1 MKIIDTKFKGL
12 KIIKVNNYKDKRGN
26 LKVTFNEK
34 NINFTNFVFDY
45 CTTTKGKIVRGF
57 HFQSKFPQAKYVTV
71 LKGKVL
77 DCVIDLRK
85 RSKTFGETFKIILSE
100 KNCLSLYI
108 PEGFAHAYY
117 SYDKTNIIYYKL
129 SNFYK
134 PQYEDGVIWN
144 DKTANIKW
152 PIKSPLISS
161 KDRKLGTFSEFVSK
175 YKYL

>member
-85 RSKTFGETFKIILSE
+85 RSNTFGKTFKIILSE
-100 KNCLSLYI
+100 KN
-108 PEGFAHAYY
+108 
-117 SYDKTNIIYYKL
+117 
-129 SNFYK
+129 
-134 PQYEDGVIWN
+134 
-144 DKTANIKW
+144 
-152 PIKSPLISS
+152 
-161 KDRKLGTFSEFVSK
+161 
-175 YKYL
+175 